1 MKNVLDLDLAIDPGP
16 HQTHHYSVGRVFA
29 LLLFSGERVECQ
41 NKTFHFMTFRTRPH
55 HRMLSNAS
63 GIFIL
68 LFSLLEYFF

>member
-41 NKTFHFMTFRTRPH
+41 NKTFHFMTFRTRPTPPNVIECLWDFH
-55 HRMLSNAS
+55 SFVQFA
-63 GIFIL
+63 
-68 LFSLLEYFF
+68 